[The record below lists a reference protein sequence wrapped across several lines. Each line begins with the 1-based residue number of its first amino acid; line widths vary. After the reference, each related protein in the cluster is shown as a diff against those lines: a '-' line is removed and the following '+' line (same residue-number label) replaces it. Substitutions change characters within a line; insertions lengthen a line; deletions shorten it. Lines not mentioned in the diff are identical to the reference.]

1 MIRYTIHSDIDQKKW
16 DQCIEQSLNPVPY
29 SMSWWLNTVNPGWE
43 ALIEDDYEAVMPL
56 THKRKLGIHYLY
68 QPFFS
73 QQLGVFSSRVI
84 SATKTVAFL
93 NAIPQ
98 KFRYIDIQLNRL
110 NDPFESVFRCRL
122 RNNYLLDLS
131 DSYGELLSR
140 YHRNC
145 RRNVVKASHHHLK
158 LKPGPGPAVFT
169 RFVARHLDMK
179 LKGINHDIYPLLE
192 KICSMSLERGNG
204 EIVGV
209 YDGVGELLATGWFVQ
224 HMHRCVFLVCGST
237 EKGRNAFAMYFLI
250 DQIIRKK
257 AGTETILDFSG
268 SDIPGVAYFN
278 AGFGAIKSSYPAVVR
293 NTLWGMVRKMKNG

>member
-1 MIRYTIHSDIDQKKW
+1 LIRYTIHSDIDQKKW

-29 SMSWWLNTVNPGWE
+29 SMSWWLNTVNPGWD
-43 ALIEDDYEAVMPL
+43 ALIEDEYQAVMPL

-73 QQLGVFSSRVI
+73 QQLGIFSSRVI
-84 SATKTVAFL
+84 SASKTVAFL
-93 NAIPQ
+93 NAIPP

-110 NDPFESVFRCRL
+110 NDPFESGFRCRL

-140 YHRNC
+140 YNRSC

-158 LKPGPGPAVFT
+158 LKTGPGPVVFT
-169 RFVARHLDMK
+169 RFIERNLDMK
-179 LKGINHDIYPLLE
+179 LQGKNKAIYPLLE
-192 KICSMSLERGNG
+192 KICSTSLQQDKA
-204 EIVGV
+204 EILGV
-209 YDGVGELLATGWFVQ
+209 YDAEGELIASQWYVQ
-224 HMHRCVFLVCGST
+224 HMQRIVLLACAST
-237 EKGRNAFAMYFLI
+237 EKGRKTHAMYFLI

-278 AGFGAIKSSYPAVVR
+278 AGFGAIKSSYPAVIR
-293 NTLWGMVRKMKNG
+293 NTLWGMVRRIKN